1 MSQWID
7 THRITASLSIKLKR
21 DFSQAEQFPVTNSSR
36 LWRFHIILVCFHAD
50 SRASSFE
57 TINYTP
63 YHCTDESFVF
73 VCFIGHRLDRLN
85 KLRTVTLLQFNEIKK
100 TPIIKFWFQNSN
112 SLNWFIHLIMQ
123 ANGCQWEQSFP
134 CVCSASCDIHTQNN
148 EKSRNFAGIN
158 LKCWKWF
165 FVVCTSYVYISNEIK
180 LYL

>member
-1 MSQWID
+1 MEASKQCVWSLG
-7 THRITASLSIKLKR
+7 ITYRVNVPMDRYTSNYR
-21 DFSQAEQFPVTNSSR
+21 
-36 LWRFHIILVCFHAD
+36 ILVNKIEERFFA
-50 SRASSFE
+50 SRTVSCDKLFSAMALPYHSSVFPCRFKGIELSFE

-134 CVCSASCDIHTQNN
+134 CVCSASCDNRYIRKTT
-148 EKSRNFAGIN
+148 K
-158 LKCWKWF
+158 K
-165 FVVCTSYVYISNEIK
+165 VVILPESI
-180 LYL
+180 